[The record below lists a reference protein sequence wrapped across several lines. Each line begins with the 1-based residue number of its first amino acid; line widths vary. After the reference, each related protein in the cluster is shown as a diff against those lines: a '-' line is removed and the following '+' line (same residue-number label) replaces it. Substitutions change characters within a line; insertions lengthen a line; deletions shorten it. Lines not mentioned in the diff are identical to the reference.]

1 MKKLFGFTLAE
12 VLITLGVI
20 GVVAAM
26 TIPTLMKNYRR
37 HLVETRVKHT
47 YATIA
52 QVFRQAT
59 LDYGEMDGWGWDYDS
74 VSGKVDEKGDN
85 IYNFVSTYMLP
96 YMSGATLTKKTSLKD
111 FGYKEGIK
119 SPKGATKNTDYTSDK
134 SYSFIEMSNGVVLI
148 PKLSGG
154 SNGNGSNVVMTISFS
169 FDIDGV
175 SGQNTW
181 GKDVFRLLII
191 PSTGSVELGGE
202 TLTFNTVTGL
212 PVQKGTRS
220 TTLKYCK
227 TTAPWYCG
235 ALIKWD
241 GWKISNDYP
250 WL

>member
-12 VLITLGVI
+12 VLITLGII

-59 LDYGEMDGWGWDYDS
+59 VDYGEMDGWGWDYDS
-74 VSGKVDEKGDN
+74 VSGNVDEKEDN

-96 YMSGATLTKKTSLKD
+96 YMSGATISKKMTLAE
-111 FGYKEGIK
+111 FGYKAGMK
-119 SPKGATKNTDYTSDK
+119 SPKGATNDSRFTKNK
-134 SYSFIEMSNGVVLI
+134 SYYFISLNNGVVII
-148 PKLSGG
+148 PFLG
-154 SNGNGSNVVMTISFS
+154 SAGNGSSKKLFAITFL

-175 SGQNTW
+175 SGLNTH
-181 GKDVFRLLII
+181 GKDIFRMSLI
-191 PSTGSVELGGE
+191 PSSGQLEMTGE
-202 TLTFNTVTGL
+202 TLTFSVATGL
-212 PVQKGTRS
+212 PAEKGTRS
-220 TTLKYCK
+220 TILKYCK
-227 TTAPWYCG
+227 TTAPWYCS
-235 ALIKWD
+235 ALIKLD

>member
-12 VLITLGVI
+12 VLITLGII

-52 QVFRQAT
+52 QVFRQAQV
-59 LDYGEMDGWGWDYDS
+59 DYGEMDGWGWDYDS
-74 VSGKVDEKGDN
+74 VSGNVDEKGDN

-119 SPKGATKNTDYTSDK
+119 SPKGTNKNSDFTPNK
-134 SYSFIEMSNGVVLI
+134 SFSFIEMSNGVVII
-148 PKLSGG
+148 PTLATAA
-154 SNGNGSNVVMTISFS
+154 NGSSKAVMSVSFS

-191 PSTGSVELGGE
+191 PSTGGVEFGGE
-202 TLTFNTVTGL
+202 TLTFYNSTGL
-212 PVQKGTRS
+212 PAVKGTRS
-220 TTLKYCK
+220 STLKYCK
-227 TTAPWYCG
+227 TTNPWYCG